1 MAKGTKGYY
10 VIKNRDKYIDPNAT
24 KLMYR
29 SSWEARF
36 MLYLESQPMVQKW
49 GYECIEV
56 KYLFSADGKVHRYYP
71 DFYVE
76 FSNGKTCIV
85 EIKPAKDGAIPKQSK
100 NKLNYTEGV
109 LTYIKN
115 KDKWEACQRFC
126 ESKGW
131 EFKVVTEKD
140 LF

>member
-10 VIKNRDKYIDPNAT
+10 VIQKRDKYIDPNT
-24 KLMYR
+24 TRLMYR

-36 MLYLESQPMVQKW
+36 MLYLESQPMVKKW

-56 KYLFSADGKVHRYYP
+56 KYLFSADNKVHRYYP

-76 FSNGKTCIV
+76 FANGKTCIV
-85 EIKPAKDGAIPKQSK
+85 EIKPSKDAKLPKK
-100 NKLNYTEGV
+100 MTDTMGV
-109 LTYIKN
+109 ITFMRN
-115 KDKWEACQRFC
+115 KDKWEACQKFC

-131 EFKVVTEKD
+131 DFKVVTEKE